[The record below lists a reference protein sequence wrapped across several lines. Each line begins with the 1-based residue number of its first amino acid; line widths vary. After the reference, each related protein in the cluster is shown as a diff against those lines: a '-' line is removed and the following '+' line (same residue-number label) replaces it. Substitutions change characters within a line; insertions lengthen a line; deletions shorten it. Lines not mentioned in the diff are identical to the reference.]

1 MIFFYFPNK
10 KDVCN
15 NVPNPCGTGAL
26 CQNQNGTAI
35 CSCPANK
42 TGDPSVRCCGRLLYF
57 LIDFFLFNLNN
68 KTDMIFSGL
77 ITDSSSLIK

>member
-1 MIFFYFPNK
+1 MFYFQK

-26 CQNQNGTAI
+26 CQNENGTAI

-42 TGDPSVRCCGRLLYF
+42 TGDPLVRCCGKFSYPSIKFFYF
-57 LIDFFLFNLNN
+57 KF
-68 KTDMIFSGL
+68 K
-77 ITDSSSLIK
+77 